1 MTSTAK
7 QVSAVTSA
15 SKFRSILKQD
25 AATQQAWLVEANQLL
40 AGFTAAERVRWALDN
55 LPASPILSS
64 SFGIQAAVMLHLVTQ
79 QQPDIPVVLT
89 DTGYLFPETYQFVD
103 QLTEQLSLNLKVYR
117 ATLSP
122 AWQEARFGQ
131 LWQTPEGIK
140 QYNQLNKVEPMQRAL
155 AELNV
160 GSWFTGLR
168 RSQSSTRAEK
178 AVLEISRGV
187 VKIQPIIDWTNKDV
201 FYYLKEHGLSYHPLW
216 EQGYVSVGDTHSTRK
231 LELGM
236 SEEDTRFNGFGRE
249 CGLHMDGDGI

>member
-1 MTSTAK
+1 MITPD
-7 QVSAVTSA
+7 
-15 SKFRSILKQD
+15 SKYRSILQQD
-25 AATQQAWLVEANQLL
+25 SATQQAWLAEANHLL
-40 AGFTAAERVRWALDN
+40 SPLTAAERVRWALQN
-55 LPASPILSS
+55 LPQNPMLSS
-64 SFGIQAAVMLHLVTQ
+64 SFGIQAAVMLHLVST

-89 DTGYLFPETYQFVD
+89 DTGYLFPETYQFID
-103 QLTEQLSLNLKVYR
+103 ELTDKLKLNLKVYR
-117 ATLSP
+117 AALSP
-122 AWQEARFGQ
+122 AWQEARFGK
-131 LWQTPEGIK
+131 LWQSADGIK

-155 AELNV
+155 TDLKV

-168 RSQSSTRAEK
+168 RSQSSTRADK
-178 AVLEISRGV
+178 DIIEISRGV
-187 VKIQPIIDWTNKDV
+187 VKVQPIIDWSNKDV

>member
-7 QVSAVTSA
+7 IAQADY
-15 SKFRSILKQD
+15 RSILQQD
-25 AATQQAWLVEANQLL
+25 AATQQRWLAEINHLL
-40 AGFTAAERVRWALDN
+40 TPLSAAERVRWALDN
-55 LPASPILSS
+55 LPQSPMLSS
-64 SFGIQAAVMLHLVTQ
+64 SFGIQAAVMLHLVTR

-89 DTGYLFPETYQFVD
+89 DTGYLFPETYQFID
-103 QLTEQLSLNLKVYR
+103 QLTEQLKLNLKVYR
-117 ATLSP
+117 AAVSP
-122 AWQEARFGQ
+122 AWQEARFGK
-131 LWQTPEGIK
+131 LWQSAEGIK

-155 AELNV
+155 QELSV

-168 RSQSSTRAEK
+168 RSQSSTRADK
-178 AVLEISRGV
+178 DIVEISRGV